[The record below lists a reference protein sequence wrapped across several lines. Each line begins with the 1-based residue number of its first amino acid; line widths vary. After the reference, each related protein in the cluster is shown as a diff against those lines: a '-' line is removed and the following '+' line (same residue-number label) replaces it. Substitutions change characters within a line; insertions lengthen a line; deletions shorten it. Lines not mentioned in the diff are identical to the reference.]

1 MVMRDV
7 YRKKAA
13 MAKQL
18 LVSIGLMLTLLGC
31 STSETVIVGE
41 KDLAGVVFNDANGN
55 ARRDRNEVGL
65 AGFRVFLDE
74 NDNSTLDGGERS
86 AVTDSSGAYVFRDV
100 PIGETYTVL
109 QEMPF
114 GWRNTTGGG
123 FVTASHQVSDEQ
135 ALETQVVG
143 GGAASL
149 EAFPFL
155 VALQLTTGETF
166 CTGSLI
172 TQSVVLTA
180 AHCVVGNFDVLP
192 ASAVQIRAGSASL
205 ADAVDVLAVR
215 RITIHENYFDAPG
228 FDIALLELAEASD
241 QPTVALLE
249 PDETSLVAPLAS
261 AVVIG
266 WGELADGAYPD
277 LLHEANTTL
286 VDGQAC
292 AQVGT
297 FNDDNELCVL
307 QTGGGVAPCFGDSGG
322 PLLVHDVAGNWR
334 HAGVVS
340 RGSIPCGEEGE
351 PDIYTSTPALLEWIV
366 DNATETSRGYR
377 LQVRASDDYDALNFG
392 NLPTLEPT
400 PAASALAQAYISNL
414 DTGLSIFNSARL
426 VRGGSPITFRWQ
438 IAEGVSGMV
447 CELDVE
453 GDGISEQRQPCAG
466 GAFAYTFA
474 GYDRSGSFLPT
485 LTVSLAGQ
493 QRRRSEPVNVLALTD
508 SVNVPDNRSEVLALS
523 DDQAAGRYIDYYA
536 LELPSPQTL
545 TITMTSRDFDTLLVL
560 LDGDTFKTV
569 ESDDDSGE
577 GLNSSLT
584 VQLPAGRYVIGAT
597 SFAEATGRYTLRV
610 SS

>member
-1 MVMRDV
+1 MANRFVVSMV
-7 YRKKAA
+7 
-13 MAKQL
+13 L
-18 LVSIGLMLTLLGC
+18 GLMLVMVGC
-31 STSETVIVGE
+31 STSDTVITDV
-41 KDLAGVVFNDANGN
+41 KDMSGVVFNDANGN
-55 ARRDRNEVGL
+55 ARRDRNETGIV
-65 AGFRVFLDE
+65 GFRVFLDE
-74 NDNSTLDGGERS
+74 NDNSTLEANERR
-86 AVTDSSGAYVFRDV
+86 AVTDASGAYVFRDV

-123 FVTASHQVSDEQ
+123 FVTASQEPPEQVSQ
-135 ALETQVVG
+135 VLETQVVG

-155 VALQLTTGETF
+155 VALQFTTGETF

-192 ASAVQIRAGSASL
+192 ASRLQVRAGNASL
-205 ADAVDVLAVR
+205 TGDAEVLAVR
-215 RITIHENYFDAPG
+215 RVIIHENYFDASG

-241 QPTVALLE
+241 QPTVELLE
-249 PDETSLVAPLAS
+249 PDEASLVAPLAS

-266 WGELADGAYPD
+266 WGALADGAYPD

-286 VDGQAC
+286 VGGQAC
-292 AQVGT
+292 AEAGT
-297 FNDDNELCVL
+297 FDDDNELCVL

-322 PLLVHDVAGNWR
+322 PLLVHDAVGNWR

-340 RGSIPCGEEGE
+340 RGSIPCGEEGD
-351 PDIYTSTPALLEWIV
+351 PDIYTSTPALLEWIL

-377 LQVRASDDYDALNFG
+377 LQVRADDDYDALDFG
-392 NLPTLEPT
+392 NLRTLEPA
-400 PAASALAQAYISNL
+400 PVASALDQAYISNL
-414 DTGLSIFNSARL
+414 DAGLSIFNSTRL
-426 VRGGSPITFRWQ
+426 VRGDTPITFRWQ

-447 CELDVE
+447 CEFDAQ

-466 GAFAYTFA
+466 GAFEYTFA
-474 GYDRSGSFLPT
+474 GYDRSRSFLPT

-493 QRRRSEPVNVLALTD
+493 QRRRSEPVNVLDLTD
-508 SVNVPDNRSEVLALS
+508 RVDVPANRSEVLALS

-536 LELPSPQTL
+536 LELSTLQTL

-560 LDGDTFKTV
+560 FDGDTFETV

-597 SFAEATGRYTLRV
+597 SFEEATGRYDLRV
-610 SS
+610 SP